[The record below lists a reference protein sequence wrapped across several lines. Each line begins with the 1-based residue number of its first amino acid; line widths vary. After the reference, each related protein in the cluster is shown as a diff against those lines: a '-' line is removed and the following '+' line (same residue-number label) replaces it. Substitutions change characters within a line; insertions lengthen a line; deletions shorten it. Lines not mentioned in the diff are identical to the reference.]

1 MLTTYNTC
9 AALQYT
15 TCQSRGGQ
23 AGGTAVCS
31 PPTAHVQHYNIQ
43 HVRVE
48 GVRQEGRT
56 AVCSPPTP
64 HVYNYVQHY
73 RSGDSL

>member
-9 AALQYT
+9 GALQYT

-31 PPTAHVQHYNIQ
+31 PSTPHVQHYNIQ

-48 GVRQEGRT
+48 GVRQEGQQC
-56 AVCSPPTP
+56 AHHLQHMCSITI
-64 HVYNYVQHY
+64 YNM
-73 RSGDSL
+73 SE